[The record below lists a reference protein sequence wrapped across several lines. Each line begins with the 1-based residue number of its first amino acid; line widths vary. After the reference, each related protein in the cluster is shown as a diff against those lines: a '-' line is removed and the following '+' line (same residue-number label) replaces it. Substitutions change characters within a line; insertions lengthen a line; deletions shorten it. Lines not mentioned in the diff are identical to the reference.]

1 MKKIKYDYIPREV
14 FESWVKSVKFLQSW
28 ESIDRE
34 KSSYPKKTTAE
45 LFGEKLFSH
54 IFDRINSHKIDSTK
68 VEPLKENQ
76 LKSDLKVLWDK
87 VKVKDIC
94 IMTEDTFNGMH
105 KFGQNK
111 INKRIDWI
119 NENLKETYLK
129 DTS

>member
-1 MKKIKYDYIPREV
+1 MKKIKYDYIPREI
-14 FESWVKSVKFLQSW
+14 FEKWAKSVKFLQSW
-28 ESIDRE
+28 ESIDHE
-34 KSSYPKKTTAE
+34 KGSYPEKTTAE
-45 LFGEKLFSH
+45 LFGEKLFGH
-54 IFDRINSHKIDSTK
+54 IFDRINSRKSDSPK
-68 VEPLKENQ
+68 AELLKENQ

-105 KFGQNK
+105 KFGQKK
-111 INKRIDWI
+111 INPRIEWV